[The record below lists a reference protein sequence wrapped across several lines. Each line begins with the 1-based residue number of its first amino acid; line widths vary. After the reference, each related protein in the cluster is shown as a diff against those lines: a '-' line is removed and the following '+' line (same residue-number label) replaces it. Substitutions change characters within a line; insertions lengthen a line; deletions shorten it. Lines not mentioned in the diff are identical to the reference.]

1 MTIDYLFLV
10 LKAPYELL
18 FKVYFDYRR
27 CRKMIYFDNR
37 KFNTEL
43 EYEVYILDKYLTKH
57 YDSKTSKALLES
69 NSKKLDEVARALG
82 EKDIAF
88 FCLYFMSDTFVVKDT
103 NTARQLSKGHYEL
116 WDIADDI
123 FVEDKI
129 DKAAIIEPRGMAKTT
144 IFDMATSVWLHAYKN
159 SLFTLIG
166 AKTDTDATQFLDSIK
181 KVFNENEKIINTFG
195 KLINIKEYKP
205 NGEKYTVNANEVE
218 FMNGTYIKTVGSGTS
233 VRGANWGGIRPTVV
247 IADDFQDEKN
257 ILTDAAR
264 DKQYSKWTKEIEEV
278 GDKAVYRNGV
288 KIKAATKIIA
298 IGTVLHIDCLMS
310 RLSRNNDYYT
320 ILRQAIVL
328 KDDETVE
335 DIFESSLWRQCHDIY
350 FDEEL
355 NKDERKIK
363 AKQFYE
369 DHKEEMKFTTWWP
382 EKWDCFNDLA
392 VKYWEDRKSF
402 MSELMNDA
410 SSIGEKWFK
419 SVRTQTSEEI
429 EAHEF
434 TKTMLSIDP
443 ASTTNKKSDSTDMM
457 VGSKATND
465 FTYIRDVVHRKL
477 SFNQYCEEAVA
488 MLERNPDV
496 THINIEKN
504 TYQGA
509 DVIKIKELIEASDIL
524 KGKHYEW
531 INEMQK
537 KNKDEKISTI
547 VDPVN
552 NGQIIIVSD
561 KEDSKKAIDEILDF
575 QGQLY
580 SVHDDAPDNLAEL
593 ENKIKT
599 IENVC
604 KAQILDRRSFGL

>member
-1 MTIDYLFLV
+1 
-10 LKAPYELL
+10 
-18 FKVYFDYRR
+18 
-27 CRKMIYFDNR
+27 MIYFD
-37 KFNTEL
+37 KLEFETDT
-43 EYEVYILDKYLTKH
+43 EYEVYILNKYLTKH
-57 YDSKTSKALLES
+57 YGEESANQLLQAYSS
-69 NSKKLDEVARALG
+69 NLDGLAQALG

-88 FCLYFMSDTFVVKDT
+88 FCLYFMSDTFIVKDS

-116 WDIADDI
+116 WDIANDV
-123 FVEDKI
+123 FVDDKI

-144 IFDMATSVWLHAYKN
+144 IFDMATSVWLHAYKK

-181 KVFNENEKIINTFG
+181 KVFNENRKIIKTFG
-195 KLINIKEYKP
+195 KLINTKEYKP

-218 FMNGTYIKTVGSGTS
+218 FINGTYIKTVGSGTS

-328 KDDETVE
+328 KDNETVE
-335 DIFESSLWRQCHDIY
+335 DIFESPLWRQCHDIY
-350 FDEEL
+350 FDEKL

-402 MSELMNDA
+402 MSELMNNA
-410 SSIGEKWFK
+410 SEIGEKWFK
-419 SVRTQTSEEI
+419 SVRTQTSKEI
-429 EAHEF
+429 EEHKF
-434 TKTMLSIDP
+434 IKTILSVDP
-443 ASTTNKKSDSTDMM
+443 ASTTGKRSDSTDIM

-465 FTYIRDVVHRKL
+465 FTYIRDIIHRKMP
-477 SFNQYCEEAVA
+477 FDEYCATVVET
-488 MLERNPDV
+488 LENNPDV
-496 THINIEKN
+496 TTINIEKN

-509 DVIKIKELIEASDIL
+509 DVVKIKELIANNKAL
-524 KGKHYEW
+524 KNNRYDW
-531 INEMQK
+531 INEMQR

-547 VDPVN
+547 IDAVN
-552 NGQIIIVSD
+552 NGQIILVSD
-561 KEDSKKAIDEILDF
+561 KPDSKKAIDEIMEF
-575 QGQLY
+575 QGQMY
-580 SVHDDAPDNLAEL
+580 SLHDDAPDNLAEIENKL
-593 ENKIKT
+593 KIMKTPNKIK
-599 IENVC
+599 IF
-604 KAQILDRRSFGL
+604 DRRDFGI